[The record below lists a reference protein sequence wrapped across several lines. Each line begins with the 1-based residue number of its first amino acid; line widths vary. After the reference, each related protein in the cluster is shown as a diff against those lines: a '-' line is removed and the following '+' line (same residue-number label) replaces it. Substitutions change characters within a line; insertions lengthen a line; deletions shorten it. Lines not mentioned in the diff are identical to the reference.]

1 MKSFYHLFLTVSC
14 LLLAVAVVGANAPE
28 ATEKY
33 LAAMAEV
40 FKKTGT
46 VYENYMPEK
55 IALSSGRGDF
65 VGWTGLGP
73 IALLIENVLGFRP
86 DGVGNQLER
95 YVTRTDRHGIKH
107 LNFGRIDTDLLY
119 DGNGAVI
126 VHANAPY
133 MLMINGIMRSYAG
146 DEMATDV
153 GLTASQIASLRVSG
167 FQIMD

>member
-1 MKSFYHLFLTVSC
+1 MKLFYHLFLTGSC

-46 VYENYMPEK
+46 VYENYMPGK
-55 IALSSGRGDF
+55 IAPSSSRGDF
-65 VGWTGLGP
+65 VAWTGLGP
-73 IALLIENVLGFRP
+73 IALLIENVLGFRS
-86 DGVGNQLER
+86 DGVRNQLEWH
-95 YVTRTDRHGIKH
+95 VTRTDRHGIKH
-107 LNFGRIDTDLLY
+107 LNFGRINTDLLY

-133 MLMINGIMRSYAG
+133 VPMINGIRRSIRRGESRFPFQPRISTRDA
-146 DEMATDV
+146 AKFQV
-153 GLTASQIASLRVSG
+153 NFSL
-167 FQIMD
+167 